1 MFEQMEFSRQNQ
13 SQVLQHQNFISC
25 MAKINKNMDEDKAVS
40 MLVLGTEQKQVI
52 VLDHSGMSVKKQ
64 LLLKSVPCFLVCSGQ
79 YDVESRIFASC
90 RDGKVYVIKNMEVT
104 DQVFSIECKPIGL
117 VLLEKQVL
125 IAGMNNTIHAFYL
138 KGKKNFVIQ
147 VPAAV
152 VDMVKLEGKR
162 TQ

>member
-1 MFEQMEFSRQNQ
+1 M
-13 SQVLQHQNFISC
+13 H
-25 MAKINKNMDEDKAVS
+25 
-40 MLVLGTEQKQVI
+40 
-52 VLDHSGMSVKKQ
+52 
-64 LLLKSVPCFLVCSGQ
+64 
-79 YDVESRIFASC
+79 
-90 RDGKVYVIKNMEVT
+90 VIKNMEVT

-162 TQ
+162 T